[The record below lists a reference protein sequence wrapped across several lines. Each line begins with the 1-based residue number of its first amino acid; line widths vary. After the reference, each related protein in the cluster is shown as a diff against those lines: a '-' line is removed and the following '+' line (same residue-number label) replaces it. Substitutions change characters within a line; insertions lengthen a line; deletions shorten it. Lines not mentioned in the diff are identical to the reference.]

1 MTDSRLRHHQS
12 HRIPIVA
19 HYRPHHRQLQQST
32 QRQKQ
37 TKANFLLLEPASAE

>member
-1 MTDSRLRHHQS
+1 MTDSRLRHRHFHHKQML
-12 HRIPIVA
+12 A

-37 TKANFLLLEPASAE
+37 TKANCLLLEPASAE